1 MTGSK
6 LRMRIAMVLIA
17 GSTIHPGAAGSGTP
31 KSLPDS
37 SLYQLSSQWTTDDG
51 HTLRLEDLQG
61 KVRLLTLFFGHCQST
76 CPMVLNRLKSL
87 ESKLP
92 KNWGNS
98 AGFVLVTLDPR
109 RDDSGSLAEYRRA
122 SSLSKERWTLLRGAE
137 EDTRELAMLMGVA
150 YVPSTKNGGIEHNV
164 AMVLLDRKGRIL
176 RRDSNLED
184 EPGQLKALR
193 QAIADSG
200 Y

>member
-1 MTGSK
+1 MMGNK
-6 LRMRIAMVLIA
+6 LRVQIVMVFVAGGLIHA
-17 GSTIHPGAAGSGTP
+17 GTTGSGTP
-31 KSLPDS
+31 NFMPDS

-51 HTLRLEDLQG
+51 HKLRLADLQG

-92 KNWGNS
+92 KNWGNG

-109 RDDSGSLAEYRRA
+109 RDDSGSLAEYRRDA
-122 SSLSKERWTLLRGAE
+122 SLSKDRWTLLRGAS

-164 AMVLLDRKGRIL
+164 AMVLLDRKGKVL
-176 RRDSNLED
+176 RKDSNLDD
-184 EPGQLKALR
+184 EAGQLKALR
-193 QAIADSG
+193 KAIADFG
-200 Y
+200 N